1 MPEAGVT
8 VERRFAAPRELVWAL
23 LSDTHRANRALGMPL
38 PRYSWREIDGKRQR
52 VAEAKQG
59 GIEMAWIEPPY
70 EWIEGRLLVSRRRF
84 LSGPASSG
92 GLIVEMEDDDQGGCV
107 ARVTAAGEARALIL
121 KMLGPLLRAQLRRRL
136 EAYLDAVAEIVK
148 APANPLAADASQPPA
163 ARAQAL
169 LGEVQ
174 LEIASGQRTPVDA
187 AELERRAARLRAA
200 AVDPRVA
207 QHLIDALARR
217 PDEEVAQMRPFELAR
232 QWGEDRRRV
241 LQAFLHG
248 TQAGLVDL
256 DWQINCPVCRVSAQV
271 VSSLAEVGRDLH
283 CEACN
288 IRYDVDFGANVE
300 AVFRCNKAIRAVEP
314 QVYCTASPAFRP
326 HVVAQLAI
334 DPGQTREIS
343 LPITDGRL
351 HLRTLGS
358 QRAADLVDEEPPA
371 RIDVELG
378 RDAVVARAQGR
389 ASGQPT
395 VVSLRSSLDE
405 PAYLLIERGAWSSD
419 AVLGSVVASLPDF
432 VELFAT
438 EAPAAGL
445 ELSIGRMTLLFSD
458 LTGSTALY
466 ERVGDAR
473 AYAVVQEHFRVME
486 QAIADHEG
494 AVIKTMGDA
503 VMASFSSL
511 PKAVAAARQAVH
523 ETEARH
529 GELGIGVKLGV
540 HEGPC
545 LAVRANDRLDFF
557 GTTVNLT
564 ARLQGQA
571 KAGELVMMKE
581 MAEIPGVAE
590 QLEGLPRRTVV
601 AKLKGI
607 AEERELVGVDLRG
620 RAGEG

>member
-38 PRYSWREIDGKRQR
+38 PRYTWREVDGKRQR

-59 GIEMAWIEPPY
+59 GIEMAWVEPPY

-84 LSGPASSG
+84 LSGPASAG
-92 GLIVEMEDDDQGGCV
+92 GLIVEMEDDAQGGCF

-121 KMLGPLLRAQLRRRL
+121 KVLGPLLRAQLRRRL
-136 EAYLDAVAEIVK
+136 EAYLDAVAKIVE
-148 APANPLAADASQPPA
+148 APTNPLAADASQPPA
-163 ARAQAL
+163 TRAQAL

-187 AELERRAARLRAA
+187 AELERRAARLTGT
-200 AVDPRVA
+200 VDPRVA
-207 QHLIDALARR
+207 QHLIDALAQR

-314 QVYCTASPAFRP
+314 MVYCTASPAFRP
-326 HVVAQLAI
+326 HVVAQLSI
-334 DPGQTREIS
+334 EPGATREIS

-351 HLRTLGS
+351 HLRTLAG
-358 QRAADLVDEEPPA
+358 QRAADLTDEEPPA
-371 RIDVELG
+371 RIEVELG
-378 RDAVVARAQGR
+378 PEAVVARAEGR
-389 ASGQPT
+389 ASGRPT
-395 VVSLRSSLDE
+395 VVTLRSSLDE

-486 QAIADHEG
+486 QAISDHEG

-511 PKAVAAARQAVH
+511 SRAVAAAIQAVR

-581 MAEIPGVAE
+581 MAEIHGVAE
-590 QLEGLPRRTVV
+590 LLEGAPRRVV
-601 AKLKGI
+601 MAKLKGI
-607 AEERELVGVDLRG
+607 AEERELVGVDLRPG
-620 RAGEG
+620 GGEG